1 MDRRHYE
8 LRILPLFEEQ
18 LSETVFYISER
29 LKNPIAADNFIDAV
43 EAAIYERLQAPE
55 AFQPFPSKRDREHTY
70 YAIPVKNYSVFYVVI
85 GNVMEVRALVYNRRG
100 LSKINNQS

>member
-1 MDRRHYE
+1 MKCSAVCGKAFMDRRHYE

-55 AFQPFPSKRDREHTY
+55 
-70 YAIPVKNYSVFYVVI
+70 VKNYFVFYVVI
-85 GNVMEVRALVYNRRG
+85 GNVMEVRALVYNRRD
-100 LSKINNQS
+100 LSKII

>member
-1 MDRRHYE
+1 MDRRYYE

-29 LKNPIAADNFIDAV
+29 LKNPTAADNFIDAV

-55 AFQPFPSKRDREHTY
+55 AFQPYPSKRDREHTY
-70 YAIPVKNYSVFYVVI
+70 YAIPVKNYFVFYVVI
-85 GNVMEVRALVYNRRG
+85 GNVMEVRTLVYNRRD
-100 LSKINNQS
+100 LSKII

>member
-43 EAAIYERLQAPE
+43 EAAIY
-55 AFQPFPSKRDREHTY
+55 
-70 YAIPVKNYSVFYVVI
+70 
-85 GNVMEVRALVYNRRG
+85 
-100 LSKINNQS
+100 

>member
-1 MDRRHYE
+1 MDRRHFE

-18 LSETVFYISER
+18 LSETVLYISER

-55 AFQPFPSKRDREHTY
+55 AFHPYPSKRDREHTY
-70 YAIPVKNYSVFYVVI
+70 YAIPVKNYFVFYVVI
-85 GNVMEVRALVYNRRG
+85 GNVMEVRALVYNRRD
-100 LSKINNQS
+100 LSKII

>member
-18 LSETVFYISER
+18 QSETVLYISER
-29 LKNPIAADNFIDAV
+29 LKNPIAADHFIDAV

-70 YAIPVKNYSVFYVVI
+70 YAILVKNYFVFYVVI
-85 GNVMEVRALVYNRRG
+85 GNVMEVRALVYNRRD
-100 LSKINNQS
+100 LSKII